1 MQEASDPI
9 ETTKHAAAGASSPAV
24 SPGTDDSTHTS
35 DIDTTETSTVLAE
48 VLPGIAVVFGD
59 VPPELKTDLLDF
71 GLVSTTDRIQLSTAL
86 ASIGGAATIA
96 GTVGTALA
104 GAQGLYRLSDASQT
118 LLNSGGWL
126 AAKDGANLGAI
137 FTTNGL
143 TAQARFIPMSA
154 VNGAQM
160 AAAIGPALA
169 TIAIQM
175 QLSEITGL
183 VRTNI
188 ALTTQVLSTIRTE
201 QWSELTGLVNTI
213 ERTVDQAREL
223 GSVPD
228 SLWQS
233 IAGSAAVLNKQRE
246 LYRDNVR
253 GHVRQI
259 NGADAGR
266 RREYLQTNAEAIV
279 FDTHA
284 LLSSLK
290 AWTGYQALR
299 AGKARTAGRDDADEA
314 RLVDLI
320 ARDTHVELSSALTE
334 TRNLVDSLRHELRL
348 IAELAGR
355 GDSLV
360 PSLLGWR
367 KDAKAARQIS
377 ARLLEGIQPLADALH
392 PPAPPLETPGV
403 VCAPESLELEPFLRI
418 LRWFLG
424 DEETLR
430 VLAFPDQLD
439 AVGTLSSL
447 LGGAKEMLTPW
458 EKAATRTMVAVTDR
472 RIITART
479 NAFLEEGVLGGDVP
493 IDHVRYVRAATTQDQ
508 NARVAID
515 LITRDE
521 NIRWLFP
528 ASIENAHVGPF
539 AAVLAESM
547 TIPDVERDGLRRE
560 HLVTVEAD
568 TSSGSTEL
576 PSSGTTTRQP

>member
-1 MQEASDPI
+1 MQEAPDPI
-9 ETTKHAAAGASSPAV
+9 ESTERAEVDNRSTAV
-24 SPGTDDSTHTS
+24 SPVEDDGQPIS
-35 DIDTTETSTVLAE
+35 DIDTTEASTVLAQ
-48 VLPGIAVVFGD
+48 VLPGIAVVLGE
-59 VPPELKTDLLDF
+59 VPADLRGELLDF
-71 GLVSTTDRIQLSTAL
+71 GLVSTADRTHLSSAL
-86 ASIGGAATIA
+86 ASIAGAATIA
-96 GTVGTALA
+96 GTVGNALA
-104 GAQGLYRLSDASQT
+104 GAQGLYRLSDASRA
-118 LLNSGGWL
+118 LLQSGGWL

-137 FTTNGL
+137 FTSNGL
-143 TAQARFIPMSA
+143 TAQARFIPVSA

-201 QWSELTGLVNTI
+201 QWAELTGLVRTI

-223 GSVPD
+223 GAVPD

-233 IAGSAAVLNKQRE
+233 IAGNAAVLNKQRE
-246 LYRDNVR
+246 LYRDNVQ

-259 NGADAGR
+259 EGADAAR

-320 ARDTHVELSSALTE
+320 ARDTQAELNSALAGTKG
-334 TRNLVDSLRHELRL
+334 LVDSLRHELRL
-348 IAELAGR
+348 IAELPGR

-367 KDAKAARQIS
+367 KDSKAARQVS
-377 ARLLEGIQPLADALH
+377 ARLLEAIQPLAHALH
-392 PPAPPLETPGV
+392 PPAPPLEAPDV
-403 VCAPESLELEPFLRI
+403 VCAPDSLELESYLRI
-418 LRWFLG
+418 LRWFL
-424 DEETLR
+424 DDDETLR
-430 VLAFPDQLD
+430 VLAFPDQLA

-447 LGGAKEMLTPW
+447 LDGAKDMLTPW
-458 EKAATRTMVAVTDR
+458 EKAATRTLVAVTDR
-472 RIITART
+472 RIVTART
-479 NAFLEEGVLGGDVP
+479 NAFLEEGELGDDIP
-493 IDHVRYVRAATTQDQ
+493 IDHVRYVRAATTQEK

-528 ASIENAHVGPF
+528 ASIENEHVGAF

-547 TIPDVERDGLRRE
+547 TIPDVERDELRRE
-560 HLVTVEAD
+560 HLVTLEAG
-568 TSSGSTEL
+568 TGTGSTEL
-576 PSSGTTTRQP
+576 TASESTTHQP